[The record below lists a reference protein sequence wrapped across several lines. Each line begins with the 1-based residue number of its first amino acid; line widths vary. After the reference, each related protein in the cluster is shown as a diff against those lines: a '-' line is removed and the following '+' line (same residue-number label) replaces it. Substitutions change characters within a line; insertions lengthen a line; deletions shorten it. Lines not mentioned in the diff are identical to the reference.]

1 MLKWLAI
8 IVSTVLT
15 SLFIF
20 PVVPAVLP
28 MLNTKMVLGTIGLVL
43 FIVKHLATR
52 SAKVSMDFAFL
63 SFLALLVS
71 AISYVSM
78 VFNGTKDS
86 TFADYIISVWV
97 WLGGAFFLIWL
108 YGLIHEEVTVKIV
121 GNYMIAVCFFQCIL
135 AYMMTVFPALGNAV
149 DSLMAEDAARYMG
162 LVEDRMHGLGVA
174 LDPAGLKFSAI
185 IIVNAFLMANNTYP
199 PSPTERW
206 LYIVSF
212 LVIAVIGN
220 MISRST
226 TVGLG
231 ISIAYLM
238 VYTISSG
245 DLKSSGKFL
254 LSFSGLLAFGI
265 IIMVYLYRTNVGFMQ
280 NLRFGFEGFFSIAEK
295 GYWETNSNNILKSMI
310 VWPESLRTWII
321 GDGYFD
327 NPASDPN
334 FLGEVTKGYYRGT
347 DIGYLRYIFYF
358 GIIGLSALIAV
369 FMKSTKIC
377 IDHFK
382 GYRILFLLS
391 LASNLICWLKVSSD
405 AFAVFAPFLCLAFME
420 DDEL

>member
-28 MLNTKMVLGTIGLVL
+28 MLNTKMMLGAIGLVI
-43 FIVKHLATR
+43 FIIKHLATR

-108 YGLIHEEVTVKIV
+108 YGLIHEKVTIKIV

-185 IIVNAFLMANNTYP
+185 IIINAFRYNYVATVWTI
-199 PSPTERW
+199 SFTSADTFDVFDTF
-206 LYIVSF
+206 VSF
-212 LVIAVIGN
+212 IG
-220 MISRST
+220 
-226 TVGLG
+226 V
-231 ISIAYLM
+231 
-238 VYTISSG
+238 V
-245 DLKSSGKFL
+245 
-254 LSFSGLLAFGI
+254 
-265 IIMVYLYRTNVGFMQ
+265 
-280 NLRFGFEGFFSIAEK
+280 
-295 GYWETNSNNILKSMI
+295 
-310 VWPESLRTWII
+310 
-321 GDGYFD
+321 
-327 NPASDPN
+327 
-334 FLGEVTKGYYRGT
+334 
-347 DIGYLRYIFYF
+347 
-358 GIIGLSALIAV
+358 
-369 FMKSTKIC
+369 
-377 IDHFK
+377 
-382 GYRILFLLS
+382 
-391 LASNLICWLKVSSD
+391 
-405 AFAVFAPFLCLAFME
+405 
-420 DDEL
+420 